1 MTRQQSKGWL
11 VTIAYRKSIDVL
23 RARTRAPLPTGE
35 RVERGARE
43 PDPSVD
49 DELRTALLALP
60 AKQRESV
67 IHHYLGGLPYAEV
80 GELLGTSTDAA
91 RRSAADGIAAL
102 RRTYARGTR
111 C

>member
-1 MTRQQSKGWL
+1 MTTRRSGSGDG
-11 VTIAYRKSIDVL
+11 VRGRFVDVGGESEPQGDRGSL
-23 RARTRAPLPTGE
+23 RDT
-35 RVERGARE
+35 V
-43 PDPSVD
+43 
-49 DELRTALLALP
+49 LLALP